1 MCTKTGQGGR
11 EMSDPIAPTEEFQ
24 LDGFEEL
31 LKRLEDELRMTKRSK
46 TDRDTASELLNGQ
59 SSVITFAQKI
69 KTRFGKK

>member
-1 MCTKTGQGGR
+1 
-11 EMSDPIAPTEEFQ
+11 MSDPIAPTEEFQ